1 MTKRVERS
9 RQKVTI
15 PKSLS
20 LCSSLV
26 AVKKNIKKESIL
38 YISAAWKKSFVHEAR
53 SKPPE
58 IRDNTLCLCH
68 AHLRTDGLVVT
79 VMYTGQNLQLNA
91 FRLGLKNIS
100 LSNRLD
106 NGQEQKII

>member
-1 MTKRVERS
+1 M
-9 RQKVTI
+9 
-15 PKSLS
+15 
-20 LCSSLV
+20 
-26 AVKKNIKKESIL
+26 
-38 YISAAWKKSFVHEAR
+38 YISGAWKNSFVYEAR

-68 AHLRTDGLVVT
+68 AHPRTDGPVVT
-79 VMYTGQNLQLNA
+79 VMYTGQNLKLNA

-106 NGQEQKII
+106 NGQEQKNNIIFVTAVCMACNLSVALNTDTRSVAFR

>member
-1 MTKRVERS
+1 ML
-9 RQKVTI
+9 
-15 PKSLS
+15 KSLS
-20 LCSSLV
+20 LCCSLV
-26 AVKKNIKKESIL
+26 SVKKDKESIL
-38 YISAAWKKSFVHEAR
+38 YISGTWKKSFVHETR

-58 IRDNTLCLCH
+58 IRDVCLCH
-68 AHLRTDGLVVT
+68 AHPRTDGLVVT
-79 VMYTGQNLQLNA
+79 VMYTGQNLKLNA